1 MYIVGIAVCLLACG
15 YGIYRYGMR
24 RGVEVTFDFFIDNL
38 ETNGYVVN
46 IYNEKVEY
54 HPISTDKITS
64 WYQKI
69 DDSAIVIYNGK
80 YK

>member
-46 IYNEKVEY
+46 IYNEKVEVL
-54 HPISTDKITS
+54 PK
-64 WYQKI
+64 YQKEWYH
-69 DDSAIVIYNGK
+69 SRAHK
-80 YK
+80 EEF